1 MGCDMHL
8 SLERC
13 VRSTPDA
20 ATLSARLTCLM
31 LAKRATKVDKSAT
44 ATTMLWQL
52 PTELWLRCAQLVTV
66 TLVGRD
72 KWVPCQWLAWLDISD
87 KTWTQMF
94 ARGEVPPRPNDTR
107 WDVGLDSRNY
117 NAFALFSNQVGKVRS
132 DESFAIKQ
140 LGCVKNGWPA
150 GVRSRNSPELH
161 SHAHCTLAGLF
172 AVNWD
177 APCSSAAESGRSLRP
192 TGPIDDRARRNR
204 MDELVNLFGVHGF
217 RGFAHHMQHPMED
230 FVMRMVPGLRDAATP
245 EDQVRI
251 KKEHIEIMLKGE
263 GLGAALDEDEDDSQ
277 EDSNGAGSSAA
288 DAAATTSRRDVLGP
302 HVVEG
307 LAALEARLRQA
318 GVSPAELRLIICFDN

>member
-44 ATTMLWQL
+44 ATTML
-52 PTELWLRCAQLVTV
+52 
-66 TLVGRD
+66 
-72 KWVPCQWLAWLDISD
+72 
-87 KTWTQMF
+87 
-94 ARGEVPPRPNDTR
+94 
-107 WDVGLDSRNY
+107 
-117 NAFALFSNQVGKVRS
+117 
-132 DESFAIKQ
+132 
-140 LGCVKNGWPA
+140 
-150 GVRSRNSPELH
+150 
-161 SHAHCTLAGLF
+161 
-172 AVNWD
+172 
-177 APCSSAAESGRSLRP
+177 
-192 TGPIDDRARRNR
+192 
-204 MDELVNLFGVHGF
+204 
-217 RGFAHHMQHPMED
+217 
-230 FVMRMVPGLRDAATP
+230 
-245 EDQVRI
+245 
-251 KKEHIEIMLKGE
+251 HIEIMLKGE

>member
-72 KWVPCQWLAWLDISD
+72 KWVPCQRLSWL
-87 KTWTQMF
+87 K
-94 ARGEVPPRPNDTR
+94 G
-107 WDVGLDSRNY
+107 VGLDSRNY

-150 GVRSRNSPELH
+150 GVWSRNSPELH

-217 RGFAHHMQHPMED
+217 RGFAHHMQRPMED

-263 GLGAALDEDEDDSQ
+263 GLGAEPDEDEDDSQ